1 MGPRTTAVDPLALP
15 IAAAR
20 LDAAADILHAALRTH
35 LAGVRSGAELAAG
48 VARWESSVREAAAA
62 LRIAADR
69 YLESE
74 AHGTEALR

>member
-20 LDAAADILHAALRTH
+20 LDAAADLLLAALCTH
-35 LAGVRSGAELAAG
+35 LADVRSGAELVAG

-74 AHGTEALR
+74 AHGAAALR

>member
-20 LDAAADILHAALRTH
+20 LDAAADLLLAALRTH
-35 LAGVRSGAELAAG
+35 LADVRSGAELVAG
-48 VARWESSVREAAAA
+48 VARWESSVREAAA

-74 AHGTEALR
+74 AHGAAALR